1 MANNC
6 VWENVLRRLHLSAQ
20 YFDNHFSIYEKY
32 QNERVQF
39 EKTIDQVDNYTDDS
53 DKNEQVA
60 AAICRIKEVSNHVFD
75 AVGDI
80 ILSYENADMIHA
92 YSLFD
97 SLMESIEH
105 YLLISTIDGIYI
117 TDDGKAH
124 YKMRTCS
131 NYSFFRVRPVQ
142 NRSAKIE
149 ADAYEL
155 FHLPIIMHS
164 LKTHQAKAWKT
175 FYTSVWE

>member
-1 MANNC
+1 MANNY
-6 VWENVLRRLHLSAQ
+6 VWENVLRRLHLPVQ

-53 DKNEQVA
+53 NKNEQVA
-60 AAICRIKEVSNHVFD
+60 AAICRIKEISNHVFD

-117 TDDGKAH
+117 SDVGNHITKYARVAIIVFFVCAQF
-124 YKMRTCS
+124 KTVQPKSRRTRM
-131 NYSFFRVRPVQ
+131 NSF
-142 NRSAKIE
+142 I
-149 ADAYEL
+149 
-155 FHLPIIMHS
+155 S
-164 LKTHQAKAWKT
+164 L
-175 FYTSVWE
+175 